1 MQLRQKIDIGVIVL
15 MVVGFIAIMQISL
28 LPALLSGMVTFL
40 MMRFSENMMNNYMK
54 LGHMSKLVS
63 TIVISL
69 IIIGVLTTISIYS
82 ISWLY
87 KNVSNP
93 DMIVNEITMVLD
105 KTIKDLPPKISGF
118 FPQDIHTLKSNI
130 IEFMK
135 ENLFVLR
142 EFSRGATHTLITM
155 ILGMIIGIMVAAS
168 DSIQSNKMFINS
180 LKTRYSHL
188 IESFKHVMVAQAGI
202 ALFNS
207 VMTAIFLL
215 ILMPLFDVHFPFAKT
230 IIILTF
236 VIGLIPI
243 AGNLIVNAIVL
254 LVGLS
259 VSPYVGVS
267 AFAYLIFIHKFEYFL
282 NAKIIGSRIEAKA
295 FELLVAML
303 IMESIFGVTGLI
315 AAPILYC
322 YLKKELKYNNVI

>member
-1 MQLRQKIDIGVIVL
+1 MELRQKVDIGVIGL
-15 MVVGFIAIMQISL
+15 IIVGFVAIMQVSL
-28 LPALLSGMVTFL
+28 LPALLAGMVTFL
-40 MMRFSENMMNNYMK
+40 MMRFSEGLMNQYMR
-54 LGHMSKLVS
+54 LGHMSKVVS

-69 IIIGVLTTISIYS
+69 IIIGFLTLISVYS

-87 KNVSNP
+87 KTVSNP
-93 DMIVNEITMVLD
+93 DLLVNEITNVLD
-105 KTIKDLPPKISGF
+105 KTIKDLPPKIAGM
-118 FPQDIHTLKSNI
+118 FPQDIHKLKESI
-130 IEFMK
+130 VEFMK
-135 ENLFVLR
+135 ENLFILR
-142 EFSRGATHTLITM
+142 DFSRGATHTLITM
-155 ILGMIIGIMVAAS
+155 ILGMIIGIMIAAS
-168 DSIQSNKMFINS
+168 DSIATDKIFIQS

-202 ALFNS
+202 AFFNA

-215 ILMPLFDVHFPFAKT
+215 VIMPLFDVHFPFSKT

-259 VSPYVGVS
+259 VSPYVGLS

-295 FELLVAML
+295 FELLIAML
-303 IMESIFGVTGLI
+303 IMESIFGVVGLI

>member
-1 MQLRQKIDIGVIVL
+1 MQLKQKVDVGVICL
-15 MVVGFIAIMQISL
+15 MVVGFITIMKIAL
-28 LPALLSGMVTFL
+28 LPALLAGMVTFL
-40 MMRFSENMMNNYMK
+40 MMRFSERAMNSYMK
-54 LGHMSKLVS
+54 LGNMSKFVS
-63 TIVISL
+63 TIFISL
-69 IIIGVLTTISIYS
+69 IIIGLLTLISMYS
-82 ISWLY
+82 FSWLY
-87 KNVSNP
+87 KTVSNP
-93 DMIVNEITMVLD
+93 DAIVNEITMVLD

-118 FPQDIHTLKSNI
+118 FPQDIHKLKISI
-130 IEFMK
+130 VDFMK

-155 ILGMIIGIMVAAS
+155 ILGMIIGIMIAAS
-168 DSIQSNKMFINS
+168 DSVESNKMFINS

-202 ALFNS
+202 ALFNA
-207 VMTAIFLL
+207 VMTALFLL
-215 ILMPLFDVHFPFAKT
+215 IVMPLFGVSFPFAKT

-295 FELLVAML
+295 FELLIAML

-322 YLKKELKYNNVI
+322 YLKKELKYHDVI